1 MVFSSLE
8 FLFWFLPVFLGLYF
22 LSPRGLK
29 NFVLLMGSLF
39 FYGYG
44 VKDHP
49 VYLVF
54 ILLSIA
60 VNYQAGIGMG
70 NTNNPHK
77 RKMYLT
83 IGLSYNIGLLAIF
96 KYLDFFSGNINGM
109 LQVFGISFSIPYL
122 NLVLPIGISFY
133 TFQISSYLIDV
144 YRKNVRPERSIIA
157 LGTYLCMFPQLIA
170 GPIVTYTSVA
180 KQLRYRTHS
189 LQKFDEGLRIFTVG
203 LGLKV
208 LIANQV
214 GNLWKQAGTIGF
226 ESISTP
232 MAWLGIV
239 AFTFQI
245 YFDFYGYSLMAKGL
259 GRILG
264 FEFPDNFRQPYQSVT
279 VTEFWRR
286 WHMTLGGWF
295 REYVYIPLGGNRKG
309 TARMIWNL
317 LVVWLLTGLW
327 HGASWNFVLW
337 GFLIFVAI
345 TIEKLFLGSF
355 LEKHRVLGHLYMGIW
370 IPLTWLLFAVEDLS
384 LVWIYLQKM
393 FPFLGQAGASVFA
406 GDYLKYGKMY
416 AFSLLLGV
424 LFCGTLPEKIC
435 RRKNG
440 NFILSLCLTAVFWAC
455 VYCMYLGLDDPFLYF
470 NF

>member
-8 FLFWFLPVFLGLYF
+8 FLFYFLPVFLGVYF
-22 LSPRGLK
+22 LSPYRMK
-29 NFVLLMGSLF
+29 NFVLLLGSLC

-49 VYLVF
+49 FYLVL
-54 ILLSIA
+54 ILLSIL
-60 VNYQAGIGMG
+60 VNYLAGQAMEK
-70 NTNNPHK
+70 TNNK
-77 RKMYLT
+77 RKRKRYLI
-83 IGLSYNIGLLAIF
+83 IGLVYNIALLAIF
-96 KYLDFFSGNINGM
+96 KYLDFFSESINAVMNAAGT
-109 LQVFGISFSIPYL
+109 SFALPYV

-144 YRKNVRPERSIIA
+144 YRKTVKAERSFVA

-170 GPIVTYTSVA
+170 GPIVTYKSVA
-180 KQLRYRTHS
+180 MQLKKRTHTFE
-189 LQKFDEGLRIFTVG
+189 KFDIGLRIFTVG

-214 GNLWKQAGTIGF
+214 GNLWKQTGAIGF

-232 MAWLGIV
+232 MAWLGIL
-239 AFTFQI
+239 AFTIQI

-259 GRILG
+259 GKMMG

-295 REYVYIPLGGNRKG
+295 REYVYIPLGGNRTG
-309 TARMIWNL
+309 TLRTIRNL
-317 LVVWLLTGLW
+317 LIVWLLTGLW

-337 GFLIFVAI
+337 GFIIFAAI
-345 TIEKLFLGSF
+345 AIEKLFLGDF
-355 LEKHRVLGHLYMGIW
+355 LEKHRVIGHFYMGVW

-384 LVWIYLQKM
+384 MVWVYLQKL
-393 FPFLGQAGASVFA
+393 FPFLGKGEAAVFA
-406 GDYLKYGKMY
+406 GDYLKYGKTY
-416 AFSLLLGV
+416 GLSLLLGI
-424 LFCGTLPEKIC
+424 LLSGSLPERLC
-435 RRKNG
+435 RRRNWNVG
-440 NFILSLCLTAVFWAC
+440 YSVGLVAVFWIC
-455 VYCMYLGLDDPFLYF
+455 IYCMYMGQDDPFLYF